1 MRNTNPQEC
10 YPWIRGIEKGL
21 SVPTHTIP
29 TASNLPPMEE
39 SPVPLVAD
47 PRAEGLMV
55 ADKSLILSLLSP

>member
-1 MRNTNPQEC
+1 
-10 YPWIRGIEKGL
+10 
-21 SVPTHTIP
+21 
-29 TASNLPPMEE
+29 MEE